1 MTSKEEMRKTLE
13 NTLSKYKNNK
23 EKVPAADLAGKYK
36 AAFDKLKTQLKDAT
50 NDYLIQITIA
60 DFKILERD
68 GDEVIKQFQRVI
80 DDFEA
85 GKKAG
90 RAIFKNYSIQEL
102 ERIGAELKAKLNEA
116 WIPYFHKHT
125 CLYITEP
132 CLQDPPETPAI
143 YNDLIDQFYDLE
155 AERWETREK
164 PKGEAILM
172 FISDRKEGDSGSNS
186 KAV

>member
-1 MTSKEEMRKTLE
+1 METEHELRKTLE
-13 NTLSKYKNNK
+13 NTLSKYRTNK
-23 EKVPAADLAGKYK
+23 EKVSPEDLARRYK
-36 AAFDKLKTQLKDAT
+36 IAFDKLKEQLRGLTK
-50 NDYLIQITIA
+50 DYLLQITIA

-68 GDEVIKQFQRVI
+68 GDEVIKEFQRCI
-80 DDFEA
+80 DEYDA

-102 ERIGAELKAKLNEA
+102 EQVGAELKERLNQIWVA
-116 WIPYFHKHT
+116 YFHKHT

>member
-23 EKVPAADLAGKYK
+23 EKVPAADLAGKYRQ
-36 AAFDKLKTQLKDAT
+36 AFDKLKTQLKDAT
-50 NDYLIQITIA
+50 NDYLIQITVA
-60 DFKILERD
+60 DFQILERD

-132 CLQDPPETPAI
+132 CFADPPQTPAI
-143 YNDLIDQFYDLE
+143 YNDLVDKFFNLE
-155 AERWETREK
+155 TNEWEQREK
-164 PKGEAILM
+164 PEGQAVLM
-172 FISDRKEGDSGSNS
+172 FIADKKEDD
-186 KAV
+186 KA